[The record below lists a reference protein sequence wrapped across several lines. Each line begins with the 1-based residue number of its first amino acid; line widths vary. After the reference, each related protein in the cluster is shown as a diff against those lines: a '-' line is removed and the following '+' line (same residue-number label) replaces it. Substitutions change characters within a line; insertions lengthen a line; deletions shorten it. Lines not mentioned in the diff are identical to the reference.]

1 MLYLQ
6 IRKSKSLKFYYQNTL
21 FLSIRFNEFGPGK
34 KWAKFIVEHIAIQ
47 NDIDHP
53 QSITLTQSITLLE
66 GNNRIFYFIKDKLS
80 IMLRYCHSINDGKGA
95 KIKLGI
101 EADPTIKIKLDKQK
115 D

>member
-6 IRKSKSLKFYYQNTL
+6 VRKSKPIKFYYQNTL

-34 KWAKFIVEHIAIQ
+34 KWAKFIVDHIAFQ
-47 NDIDHP
+47 NDANHS
-53 QSITLTQSITLLE
+53 QSMTLLA
-66 GNNRIFYFIKDKLS
+66 GNNRILFFIKDELS
-80 IMLRYCHSINDGKGA
+80 IMLRYCHPINDGRGA

-101 EADPTIKIKLDKQK
+101 EAESNIIIEYCNKQK